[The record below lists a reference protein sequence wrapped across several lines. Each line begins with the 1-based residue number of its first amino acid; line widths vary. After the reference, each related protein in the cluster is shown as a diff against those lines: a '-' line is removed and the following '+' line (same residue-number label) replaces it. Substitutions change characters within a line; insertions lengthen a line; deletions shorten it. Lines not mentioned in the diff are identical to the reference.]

1 VLVKPSKKE
10 EQSKEPT
17 KIESTQPSQTQVQPT
32 QEKEQPQP
40 KQPEQKP
47 EPQFKEYVIQ
57 RGDTL
62 AKISGQFNKP
72 AKEIQDAN
80 PGVDW
85 GKLKVGQKIK
95 IPQ

>member
-1 VLVKPSKKE
+1 MLVKPSKKE

-17 KIESTQPSQTQVQPT
+17 KIESTQPSQAQVQPT
-32 QEKEQPQP
+32 QEKEQP

-47 EPQFKEYVIQ
+47 EPQFIEYEIKK
-57 RGDTL
+57 GDSL
-62 AKISGQFNKP
+62 AKISGQFKKTV
-72 AKEIQDAN
+72 KEIQDAN